1 MKIDTL
7 IYTRENFNFLNTMEE
22 FQTPTQTILVSS
34 LTDEKRV
41 AFYRKTYTH
50 LAFAVLLFILV
61 ETLFFQIPSILEFA
75 LSLTEGW
82 LWLLMLGG
90 FMVITNYAEKMAL
103 QSHDRNKQYL
113 ALLLYVVAE
122 AFIFIPLIFMAM
134 IMAEDGGFEI
144 LNQAAILTVSL
155 FSGLSAVVLL
165 TKKDFSFLKS
175 ILAIG
180 FFIAL
185 GLIVAG
191 VLFGFNLGLWFSV
204 GMVVL
209 ASGSILYQ
217 TSNMVHRYSEDQYV
231 AASLGLFA
239 SLMLLFWYILSILS
253 RD

>member
-1 MKIDTL
+1 
-7 IYTRENFNFLNTMEE
+7 MEE
-22 FQTPTQTILVSS
+22 IQPQTQQYPVISQ
-34 LTDEKRV
+34 LTDEARV
-41 AFYRKTYTH
+41 AFYKKTYTH
-50 LAFAVLLFILV
+50 LALAVLLFILV
-61 ETLFFQIPSILEFA
+61 EMIFFQIPALLQFA
-75 LSLTEGW
+75 LSLTQGW
-82 LWLLMLGG
+82 LWLIMLGG
-90 FMVITNYAEKMAL
+90 FMLVTNYAEKMAL
-103 QSHDRNKQYL
+103 TSHDKNKQYL
-113 ALLLYVVAE
+113 ALLLFVIAE
-122 AFIFIPLIFMAM
+122 AFIFIPLIFIAM
-134 IMAEDGGFEI
+134 MIAADGGMEI
-144 LNQAAILTVSL
+144 LNQAAILTLSL

-165 TKKDFSFLKS
+165 TKKDFSFMKS

-204 GMVVL
+204 GMVIL

-217 TSNMVHRYSEDQYV
+217 TSNMAHKYSEDQYV